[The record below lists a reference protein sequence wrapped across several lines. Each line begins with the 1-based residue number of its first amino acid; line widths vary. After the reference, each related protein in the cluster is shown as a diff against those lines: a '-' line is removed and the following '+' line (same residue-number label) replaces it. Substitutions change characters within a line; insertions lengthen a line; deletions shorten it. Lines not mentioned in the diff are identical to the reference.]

1 MTTIAYRDGI
11 MASDS
16 GSWNGDACH
25 GWARKLARG
34 ADGVLHGVL
43 GNAAMCC
50 AYLAWVDAGCQGEPP
65 PNRSEEDGKASAYAV
80 VCALPN
86 GDIRYLTAD
95 GPELIVGAPYYA
107 EGAGAEVALGALFAG
122 ATAEQAIEAAKE
134 HGPGAFGRVQLIR
147 RQVIVAASPP
157 RLPNGLHERV
167 ERAWRV
173 ASEKTG
179 MFQRARL

>member
-34 ADGVLHGVL
+34 PDCVLHGVL
-43 GNAAMCC
+43 GNAALCC
-50 AYLAWVDAGCQGEPP
+50 AYLAWVDAGCHGEPP
-65 PNRSEEDGKASAYAV
+65 PNRSEDDGKSSAYAV
-80 VCALPN
+80 VCALPD
-86 GDIRYLTAD
+86 GTIRYLTAD
-95 GPELIVGAPYYA
+95 GPEMIVGAPYYA

-122 ATAEQAIEAAKE
+122 ASAEQAIAAAKE
-134 HGPGAFGRVQLIR
+134 HGPGAFGRIQTIAHR
-147 RQVIVAASPP
+147 VIVSAPPP
-157 RLPNGLHERV
+157 RLAGGLSERV
-167 ERAWRV
+167 ERAWKV

-179 MFQRARL
+179 AFRRARL